1 MLRDVVLVR
10 LQNPSVSWV
19 APPLGIGYL
28 LKALKKV
35 AGVRPIFIDC
45 QLENLGH
52 EGLLERLRTTEP
64 LLVGIQVYSVEYSR
78 FQTLLP
84 RLRQA
89 FPRTVLVAGGPH
101 VSGLPD
107 HTLLSNPAL
116 DFAVKGEGEEALPQ
130 LVRSLLS
137 GTLEAELP
145 SIPNLVY
152 LKNGECV
159 HNKIRWGDVNAYGAP
174 AWEELRPDRYPPVQH
189 GTFHKST
196 RVAPILT
203 SRGCPFSCAFC
214 AGHINTGKRV
224 RLRDA
229 GNVVD
234 EIESLQ
240 YRYGIEEFIIEDEN
254 FTFDRNHVVT
264 FVDELERRG
273 LKCHFSLASGVRL
286 DGLDEDLVR
295 RLRRMGTYTVTLGI
309 ESGSVRT
316 LRRMKKN
323 WDLQMVLDKI
333 RLLKRH
339 GIMVLG
345 CFILGFRDETMEDIR
360 ETIAFALGSGID
372 MAYFGNYLPMPGSSD
387 FEVLL
392 QRGDLILTE
401 IDWSRYYSYLGRV
414 PYHPREVTAAQLLR
428 AVKQATFR
436 FYLRPRILFTL
447 LKRMTHPVFVKSLL
461 FRTSQLFAVGKGKA
475 DGY

>member
-1 MLRDVVLVR
+1 MFRNVALVR
-10 LQNPSVSWV
+10 LKNLGVSWV

-35 AGVRPIFIDC
+35 AGVRPLFIDC
-45 QLENLGH
+45 QLENLDNAR
-52 EGLLERLRTTEP
+52 LIERLRPLEP
-64 LLVGIQVYSVEYSR
+64 MIVGIQVYSVEYAS

-84 RLRQA
+84 VLRKA
-89 FPRTVLVAGGPH
+89 FPGTVLVAGGPH

-107 HTLLSNPAL
+107 HTLLSNPDL

-130 LVRSLLS
+130 LARSLLS
-137 GTLEAELP
+137 GTLDAKLP
-145 SIPNLVY
+145 WIPNLVY
-152 LKNGECV
+152 LKNGKCV
-159 HNKIRWGDVNAYGAP
+159 HNEIRWGDVNAYGAP

-203 SRGCPFSCAFC
+203 SRGCPFPCTFC

-295 RLRRMGTYTVTLGI
+295 CLRRMGTYTVTLGI

-360 ETIAFALGSGID
+360 KTVAFALDCGID
-372 MAYFGNYLPMPGSSD
+372 MAYFGNYLPLPGSVD
-387 FEVLL
+387 FKVLL
-392 QRGDLILTE
+392 QRGELNLRDM
-401 IDWSRYYSYLGRV
+401 DWSNYYSYLGKA
-414 PYHPREVTAAQLLR
+414 PYHPREVKAAQLQR
-428 AVKQATFR
+428 VVKQATIR

-447 LKRMTHPVFVKSLL
+447 LKRMTHPIFVKSLL
-461 FRTSQLFAVGKGKA
+461 FRASKLFALGKVQTG
-475 DGY
+475 G